1 VLGFA
6 WWFFHATPG
15 QYCGIFNFIYRHLTG
30 AFTRE
35 PNRLLGETISS
46 LPPGRALDVA
56 MGEGRNAVYLA
67 SKGWDVTG
75 LDVSDEAL
83 RQANARATAAGVRI
97 RVFREDSETFDYGRE
112 QWNLIVFSYAFA
124 PIRDMAYVR
133 RIRDSLKPG
142 YIRTRGV
149 RGIPGTPGRGQLP
162 RLFTGFE
169 IRRHEET
176 EAKSDW
182 QFGRRALLARLV
194 AVRRLGDGKEP
205 VAAS

>member
-1 VLGFA
+1 
-6 WWFFHATPG
+6 
-15 QYCGIFNFIYRHLTG
+15 
-30 AFTRE
+30 
-35 PNRLLGETISS
+35 
-46 LPPGRALDVA
+46 

-97 RVFREDSETFDYGRE
+97 RVFCEDSEKFDYGRE
-112 QWNLIVFSYAFA
+112 QWNLIVFAYAFA

-142 YIRTRGV
+142 GVVVFEHFIRAPGV
-149 RGIPGTPGRGQLP
+149 WDIPGTPGLGQLP

-169 IRRHEET
+169 IRRYEET
-176 EAKSDW
+176 KAEGDW
-182 QFGRRALLARLV
+182 LFGRRAPLARLV
-194 AVRRLGDGKEP
+194 AVRRGEE
-205 VAAS
+205 